1 MKIKEVLDKNL
12 TTKKKAIKEKKQ
24 KIKLPKTMMI
34 QMENQS
40 WEIKRFLT
48 ELWSLNVFG
57 G

>member
-24 KIKLPKTMMI
+24 KIKLPKTMMMQI
-34 QMENQS
+34 ENQS
-40 WEIKRFLT
+40 WEIKWFLT